1 MLNTTRERPSTR
13 VVCFGPRTVLS
24 SMSIDAP
31 GPLDLGA
38 VHTPLHHEL
47 LSALTVTSVT
57 NVCPTCI
64 PGASLSGGCFVVLVC
79 RLALLMT
86 VRLCIDCALCTE
98 VGTIPYSVLE
108 GECVDAR
115 TSTETHLPD
124 HLGASSSFPKTRPQA
139 YSRESGADRTSTAEV
154 HPQPQP

>member
-47 LSALTVTSVT
+47 LSAPYVTSVT
-57 NVCPTCI
+57 NVCPTRV
-64 PGASLSGGCFVVLVC
+64 ARSRVYLSGGCFEYSFVVLVC

-98 VGTIPYSVLE
+98 VGTIP
-108 GECVDAR
+108 
-115 TSTETHLPD
+115 
-124 HLGASSSFPKTRPQA
+124 TRF
-139 YSRESGADRTSTAEV
+139 
-154 HPQPQP
+154 